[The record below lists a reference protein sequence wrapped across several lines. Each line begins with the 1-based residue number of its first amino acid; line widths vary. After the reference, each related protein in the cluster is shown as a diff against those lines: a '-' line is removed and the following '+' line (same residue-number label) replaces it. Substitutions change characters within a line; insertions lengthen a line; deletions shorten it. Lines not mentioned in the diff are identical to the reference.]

1 MINYKQ
7 YLHPNFSG
15 GYAFV
20 FIAQDVQG
28 GQDFALK
35 VSYTYICFCIF
46 IFSI

>member
-1 MINYKQ
+1 LCGNLIVTKHEILLLQ
-7 YLHPNFSG
+7 FLFFLG

-35 VSYTYICFCIF
+35 VC
-46 IFSI
+46 